1 MPLKSSERSSLLQ
14 ASDGASI
21 SLQCRVQR
29 TKSGTE
35 TEETHLWID
44 ISLWN
49 LLDTMHSKEPNAKI
63 VLASDVIV
71 SHLSVE
77 EKRSYLLERIQSI
90 RLQQAARV
98 SFGRRSSV
106 VSIHGLH
113 DDIPKSNEVTN
124 TQNDAAPMRLSLSPL
139 RKFTDKA

>member
-1 MPLKSSERSSLLQ
+1 MARQSRYNVESNGR
-14 ASDGASI
+14 
-21 SLQCRVQR
+21 RVAR
-29 TKSGTE
+29 KPRKPIFG
-35 TEETHLWID
+35 ID

-90 RLQQAARV
+90 RLQQATRV

-113 DDIPKSNEVTN
+113 DDVPKSNEVTN
-124 TQNDAAPMRLSLSPL
+124 TRDDAAPMRLSLSPL